1 MLRSELRE
9 SDIPHRTTIKKR
21 VEEVLEEH
29 LDQLQK
35 DMKVCSYFL
44 VMVILFNFNIWIRI
58 QWAKFHSP

>member
-1 MLRSELRE
+1 MLRSKLKE
-9 SDIPHRTTIKKR
+9 SDILHHTAIKKC

-35 DMKVCSYFL
+35 DIKVCSYFL

-58 QWAKFHSP
+58 QWAEFCSP